1 MYPKDGSDKLST
13 PDRNVVRK
21 NTYTKD
27 MAGVANPD
35 LEKKAA
41 AATATKEILKP
52 EEKEKE
58 EAEDEEGHKTDEEVL
73 MAI

>member
-1 MYPKDGSDKLST
+1 MYPKDGSDKLAT

-35 LEKKAA
+35 LEKKATESTSVKKTSSIPTPA
-41 AATATKEILKP
+41 AELPASVSENP
-52 EEKEKE
+52 
-58 EAEDEEGHKTDEEVL
+58 G
-73 MAI
+73 